1 MGPAE
6 SGGSARFPAGR
17 EAEGRA
23 PARAAALRCG
33 AHGLRAA
40 IPGWRRPLQ
49 EGPLPALPAPSLAS
63 ADADVGAGSWRD
75 ARISAGRLL
84 GAGAPRYLPSGA
96 GAGASRA
103 GCMLQRETPGC
114 RGDRGSAKPRPPL
127 LPFAGWG
134 FQAGHLS
141 HNPHPQ
147 SGAGGA
153 SSPSIPRILPR
164 AWKCGGC
171 ARPRSVRQPPGS
183 GREPGEHLR
192 PHPSRFPTVVRPP
205 FLPASAGLAFAPS
218 QVPSGLGFASRADL
232 LTSSPAAVADVYFCC
247 SLYASL
253 WQGRL
258 RADGHLFFCNDWCQE
273 ACGWPLR
280 ATKSH

>member
-1 MGPAE
+1 MIRPKQGETTALPHRNPWVLQRLA
-6 SGGSARFPAGR
+6 AVPAGR
-17 EAEGRA
+17 EAAGSGGGEGARSDRRSAPRRTRA
-23 PARAAALRCG
+23 PRC
-33 AHGLRAA
+33 HS
-40 IPGWRRPLQ
+40 GWRRPLQ

-114 RGDRGSAKPRPPL
+114 RGGRRRQAKAASTALCWLWVPGGSPHPQPP
-127 LPFAGWG
+127 
-134 FQAGHLS
+134 
-141 HNPHPQ
+141 PQ

-153 SSPSIPRILPR
+153 SSSSLPQILPR
-164 AWKCGGC
+164 AWMCGGC

-183 GREPGEHLR
+183 GRESGEHLR
-192 PHPSRFPTVVRPP
+192 PYPSRFPTGVWPP
-205 FLPASAGLAFAPS
+205 FLRACAGLPFALS

-232 LTSSPAAVADVYFCC
+232 LTSSPAAVSDVYFCC
-247 SLYASL
+247 SSYASL
-253 WQGRL
+253 WQGLL
-258 RADGHLFFCNDWCQE
+258 RADGYLF
-273 ACGWPLR
+273 L
-280 ATKSH
+280 